1 MLKVYWYVG
10 DLEYGILP
18 KYQHLHEFSTY
29 QGLFDQVYKY
39 LTGEI
44 IVLVSSLLVKRD
56 VM

>member
-1 MLKVYWYVG
+1 ML
-10 DLEYGILP
+10 GILSMEFC
-18 KYQHLHEFSTY
+18 QNIEFSTY
-29 QGLFDQVYKY
+29 QGLSVQVRKY